1 MSSFTLRAVIR
12 DENGA
17 AGIILE
23 TWTLRALD
31 LREAKVEA
39 DRGRRDSGGI
49 MPNALEILDGAG
61 TIVAWRNYIGKNVHA
76 PWT

>member
-1 MSSFTLRAVIR
+1 MPSFTLRAVIR
-12 DENGA
+12 GENGA

-23 TWTLRALD
+23 TWALRALD

-39 DRGRRDSGGI
+39 DRGRRDRGGI

-61 TIVAWRNYIGKNVHA
+61 TVVASRNYIGKNVHS
-76 PWT
+76 PWS